1 MKSFP
6 DILAPFVP
14 TPYDVVERM
23 LRLAEVTA
31 ADTVYDLGCG
41 DGRIIVAA
49 AQRHGAR
56 SVGVDVEPGM
66 REMTLANIAQ
76 AGVGH
81 LAEFRMQDAL
91 TVDLRPATVI
101 MLYLV
106 EWSVDRFERIIRQ
119 TCAPGTRVVSHSFA
133 MAAWPAEKTEQFEDA
148 EGKSRR
154 LFLWRVP
161 PS

>member
-14 TPYDVVERM
+14 TPHDVVDRM
-23 LRLAEVTA
+23 LLLAEVTA

-49 AQRHGAR
+49 ARKYGAR

-66 REMTLANIAQ
+66 MEMTRENIAQ
-76 AGVGH
+76 AGVGN
-81 LAEFRMQDAL
+81 LVEFRLQDAQ

-106 EWSVDRFERIIRQ
+106 QWSMARFEPIILR
-119 TCAPGTRVVSHSFA
+119 TCAPGTRIVSHSFA
-133 MAAWPAEKTEQFEDA
+133 MVTWVPEKVERFNDA
-148 EGKSRR
+148 EGYLRTP
-154 LFLWRVP
+154 FLWRAGA
-161 PS
+161 